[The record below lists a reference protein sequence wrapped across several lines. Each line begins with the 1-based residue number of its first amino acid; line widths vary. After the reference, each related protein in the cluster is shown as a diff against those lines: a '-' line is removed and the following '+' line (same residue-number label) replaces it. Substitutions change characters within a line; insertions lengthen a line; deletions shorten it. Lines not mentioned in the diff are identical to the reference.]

1 MKKTPYLES
10 KAHKISK
17 YVLICTIILLIFCLM
32 GCARKD
38 PVETIVDNHI
48 DHITDVLNYTN
59 TNFEQTIEIKFLE
72 SELQSCM
79 VSLDDVK
86 QAHLSVV
93 STEKSKTKYWQL
105 ATFGLFIMLCGAIF
119 AIIKRWF
126 K

>member
-1 MKKTPYLES
+1 MK
-10 KAHKISK
+10 HFRKIHF
-17 YVLICTIILLIFCLM
+17 TILMISTLLIS
-32 GCARKD
+32 GCARKE

-72 SELQSCM
+72 NELESCM
-79 VSLDDVK
+79 VALDDVK
-86 QAHLSVV
+86 QAHLSVI
-93 STEKSKTKYWQL
+93 STLEAKTAYWKL
-105 ATFGLFIMLCGAIF
+105 ATFGLFLLLCGAIF